1 MIEFHVGSTLTAS
14 NSSNSRFLQY
24 ELERKRTRG
33 IGVNEERVLI
43 FREPRLPL
51 ALTQAISEVITT
63 SDKQIALDPGDT
75 LSAPTPMGEGESIG
89 SPLRRP

>member
-1 MIEFHVGSTLTAS
+1 MIKFHVDSTLTAS

-43 FREPRLPL
+43 FREPRLP
-51 ALTQAISEVITT
+51 QAISEVITT